1 MMNNKV
7 NIFEEL
13 NKMKNLIYAKSG
25 VVISEQDA
33 TDTDVTTINREL
45 KAVMTDEQKIV
56 DVLKK
61 YATDK
66 NTFQNFLSK
75 YRSKNGVDLQ
85 DQMKFSFSGTDQ
97 AEIND
102 LNSVLSKIGLRL
114 NVGNNVV
121 KFEDLAQL
129 RQKNINSNYCSV
141 KDGKVAL
148 PNTAYNGKEWKIYV
162 SGNKVTE
169 AEIAAAKETCPTVI
183 VPPAAGA
190 AAEAAADTNTPAPAA
205 GPTPAQRFATTA
217 ASLGIQ
223 NPKMDVATLQTIL
236 NTLNQGGSGLTESK
250 NLVNEELNKMK
261 YMLGYQRGR
270 VISEQDADQP
280 AATPKDLIRQIQTVL
295 KTKYNAN
302 LGKFGLKGD
311 GIDEKWGNL
320 TQTALENAL
329 KSIADV
335 KQRRETETQQTTTQD
350 TAIQQA
356 SETGRMEIPQTN
368 NLPTQQGIQQ
378 KQDIYTTLVNNKTL
392 LTRNQN
398 TVIYNGPDLS
408 SAQRNEL
415 EQSMSQ
421 KGYRISK
428 DNRDFRSGDKI
439 IFKKN

>member
-25 VVISEQDA
+25 VVISEQDS
-33 TDTDVTTINREL
+33 TDTDVNTINSEI
-45 KAVMTDEQKIV
+45 KSVNADEQKIV

-66 NTFQNFLSK
+66 NTFQNFLNQ
-75 YRSKNGVDLQ
+75 YRSKYGVDLQ
-85 DQMKFSFSGTDQ
+85 DQMKNSFSGTDQ
-97 AEIND
+97 AEIDD
-102 LNSVLSKIGLRL
+102 LNSVLSKIGLRI

-129 RQKNINSNYCSV
+129 RQKNIASNYCSV
-141 KDGKVAL
+141 KGDKIENPKL
-148 PNTAYNGKEWKIYV
+148 TFNGRRWVDFV
-162 SGNKVTE
+162 SVNKVTE
-169 AEIAAAKETCPTVI
+169 AEIAAAKATCPTVI

-190 AAEAAADTNTPAPAA
+190 AAEAAAGAASGAADGTNKPAPAA
-205 GPTPAQRFATTA
+205 GPTPTQRFATTA
-217 ASLGIQ
+217 TSLGIQ

-261 YMLGYQRGR
+261 YIFGYQRGR
-270 VISEQDADQP
+270 VISEQDAAQTQQSQP
-280 AATPKDLIRQIQTVL
+280 AATQQAATQQAATQQAATQQAATQQATPKDLIRQIQTVL

-302 LGKFGLKGD
+302 LGKFGAKGD

-368 NLPTQQGIQQ
+368 NLPNLPGI
-378 KQDIYTTLVNNKTL
+378 
-392 LTRNQN
+392 
-398 TVIYNGPDLS
+398 
-408 SAQRNEL
+408 
-415 EQSMSQ
+415 
-421 KGYRISK
+421 
-428 DNRDFRSGDKI
+428 
-439 IFKKN
+439 

>member
-1 MMNNKV
+1 MNNKV

-25 VVISEQDA
+25 VVISEQE
-33 TDTDVTTINREL
+33 TIDTDVVSVHDEI
-45 KAVMTDEQKIV
+45 TDNPGFLQNVDEKKIV
-56 DVLKK
+56 DILKK

-66 NTFQNFLSK
+66 NTFQNFLNKFKEK
-75 YRSKNGVDLQ
+75 Y
-85 DQMKFSFSGTDQ
+85 KFDVTDIMAKPLDYSNDV
-97 AEIND
+97 AELND
-102 LNSVLSKIGLRL
+102 LNAALSKIGLRYL
-114 NVGNNVV
+114 NSGGIA
-121 KFEDLAQL
+121 KFEDLAVV
-129 RQKNINSNYCSV
+129 RQKNINANYCSV

-169 AEIAAAKETCPTVI
+169 AEIAAAKVTCPTVI
-183 VPPAAGA
+183 VPPASGAAAGA
-190 AAEAAADTNTPAPAA
+190 AAGAADGTNKPAPAA
-205 GPTPAQRFATTA
+205 GPTPTQRFATTA
-217 ASLGIQ
+217 TSLGIQ

-250 NLVNEELNKMK
+250 NSVNEELNKMK
-261 YMLGYQRGR
+261 YILGYQRGR
-270 VISEQDADQP
+270 VISEQQGVVLPTNDPLSGLPIQSRTINLNQTTTDTNTQAQPAATQQAATQP

-302 LGKFGLKGD
+302 LGKFGAKGD

-356 SETGRMEIPQTN
+356 AEKGRMEVPQTN
-368 NLPTQQGIQQ
+368 NLPTQKGIQQ
-378 KQDIYTTLVNNKTL
+378 RPVPT
-392 LTRNQN
+392 
-398 TVIYNGPDLS
+398 
-408 SAQRNEL
+408 AQAV
-415 EQSMSQ
+415 
-421 KGYRISK
+421 
-428 DNRDFRSGDKI
+428 
-439 IFKKN
+439 